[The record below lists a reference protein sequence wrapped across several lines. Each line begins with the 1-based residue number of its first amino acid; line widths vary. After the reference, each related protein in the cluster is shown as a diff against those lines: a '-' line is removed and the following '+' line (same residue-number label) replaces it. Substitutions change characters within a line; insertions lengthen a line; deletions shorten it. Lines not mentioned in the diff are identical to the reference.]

1 MDKPVKE
8 GQLHVQHQKFG
19 KKWKK
24 NWIVLY
30 PASQFG
36 VARLEFFDSKDSGT
50 PLEKLSTRRLDKKIL
65 RLADCIS
72 IVPALT
78 ESCPKENMLAFC
90 IETSEKNYLFATEK
104 QASAEWIDKLC
115 EIAFPNSSNGT
126 KRSKVL
132 ETEDDD
138 TGASSMEMAVN
149 SIYYSRDQANEF
161 WVTVQK
167 TEAAERCELYGG
179 YMLKADKDCLIL
191 KDPKTTKVLYTWP
204 YKLLRR
210 YGRDKVMFSFE
221 AGRRCDSG
229 AGNFTFETKQGN
241 DIFLIVEASI
251 KEQKA
256 QVEENR
262 QSYNSVESDC
272 PAMLLVKNAI
282 AESLSSSS
290 VTSQASDTTS
300 ETLNI
305 DFATP
310 EDLINKGG
318 LTSKLSSTENFL
330 VRKDGK
336 SKGPEDKEMMKLLKA
351 RSLPEPPVPPTKSA
365 GPNTPPRSPLL
376 KMPKGAS
383 GPLEDPTSL
392 YSEPKDSVKAFIPGV
407 DSLYSDPVDSVPG
420 SGVKG
425 HNTLRSCG
433 ILEEGKQ
440 SPLYSDLYEK
450 VSYEMVKMVVDPKP
464 PSRMQPEEH
473 IYDEPEGRAQM
484 PPPSSS
490 NIYDEACL
498 SIDAW
503 KTQGIDDKLG
513 YEYPYNPNTDDYSV
527 PVFQKIK
534 KPQRFKAKGPKPIPA
549 PKPQGVVIPRL
560 PDKSTDLDRVKKD
573 GTTSVGKS
581 SLNST
586 NNNNNEAIYSQV
598 IKPGRGMPPPPLTIH
613 PSPEEGSCELNVDEK
628 ITSLYEDL
636 GDI

>member
-36 VARLEFFDSKDSGT
+36 VARLEFFDNKDAST
-50 PLEKLSTRRLDKKIL
+50 LVEKLNTKRLDKKIV

-72 IVPALT
+72 ILPALT

-90 IETSEKNYLFATEK
+90 VETSEKNYLFATEK
-104 QASAEWIDKLC
+104 QASLEWIDKLC

-126 KRSKVL
+126 KRSKMLV
-132 ETEDDD
+132 TEDND
-138 TGASSMEMAVN
+138 GASSMEMSVN
-149 SIYYSRDQANEF
+149 SIYYSREEVSEF

-167 TEAAERCELYGG
+167 TEAAERCELYGS
-179 YMLKADKDCLIL
+179 YVLKADKDCLIL

-241 DIFLIVEASI
+241 EIFIIVEASI
-251 KEQKA
+251 QEQKA

-262 QSYNSVESDC
+262 QSYSSMDSDC
-272 PAMLLVKNAI
+272 PAMLQIKSAI

-290 VTSQASDTTS
+290 VNSQTFDPTGDTP
-300 ETLNI
+300 NI
-305 DFATP
+305 DPTTIL
-310 EDLINKGG
+310 EDLTSKGG
-318 LTSKLSSTENFL
+318 LPSKLGSTENCL
-330 VRKDGK
+330 VKKDSK
-336 SKGPEDKEMMKLLKA
+336 SKVPEDKEVMKLLKA
-351 RSLPEPPVPPTKSA
+351 RSLPEPPVLSTKSA
-365 GPNTPPRSPLL
+365 VSNTPSSLL
-376 KMPKGAS
+376 KMPKGTS
-383 GPLEDPTSL
+383 VTPEDPANV
-392 YSEPKDSVKAFIPGV
+392 YSEPKDSVKAFRPGV
-407 DSLYSDPVDSVPG
+407 DTLYSDPVDSVTG
-420 SGVKG
+420 SGIAG
-425 HNTLRSCG
+425 SSTSRSRG
-433 ILEEGKQ
+433 ISEEGKLG
-440 SPLYSDLYEK
+440 PLYSDLYEQ
-450 VSYEMVKMVVDPKP
+450 VNYEMVKMVVAPKP
-464 PSRMQPEEH
+464 SSRLQREDH

-484 PPPSSS
+484 PPPAVSY
-490 NIYDEACL
+490 IYDEARP
-498 SIDAW
+498 STDAW

-527 PVFQKIK
+527 PAFQTTKTPK
-534 KPQRFKAKGPKPIPA
+534 RFKAKGPKPIPA
-549 PKPQGVVIPRL
+549 PKPQGKVLSRL
-560 PDKSTDLDRVKKD
+560 PERSTDPDKIRKD
-573 GTTSVGKS
+573 GVISTGKTSF
-581 SLNST
+581 NST

-598 IKPGRGMPPPPLTIH
+598 VKPGRAMPIPASLINLPPERL
-613 PSPEEGSCELNVDEK
+613 CELSVDEK
-628 ITSLYEDL
+628 RIKSVYEDL